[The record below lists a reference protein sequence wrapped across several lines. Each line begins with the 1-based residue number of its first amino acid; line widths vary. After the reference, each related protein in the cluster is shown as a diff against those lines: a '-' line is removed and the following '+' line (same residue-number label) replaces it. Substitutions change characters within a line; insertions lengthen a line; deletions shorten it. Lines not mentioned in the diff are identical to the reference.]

1 MLTNIMTAELMDAI
15 EQLQES
21 FKNSDMT
28 EMMESLENYEFNIE
42 KFEEQIDRFMDM
54 FELALAEQKL
64 NELAEHLENM
74 INKQTQLIDNII
86 DEKDN
91 YVLNKQSVKQ
101 ENRFSDL
108 VDAIVRS
115 MSLKRKFEIINIGS
129 GKSYSIKKIILTL
142 QKICEIYYPIKNR
155 GLKRPNE
162 ILSTRL
168 NINKAK
174 KILKWKPLYSLENG
188 LRSVIYN
195 KTMFNK

>member
-1 MLTNIMTAELMDAI
+1 MKIYDVRGN
-15 EQLQES
+15 
-21 FKNSDMT
+21 
-28 EMMESLENYEFNIE
+28 
-42 KFEEQIDRFMDM
+42 
-54 FELALAEQKL
+54 
-64 NELAEHLENM
+64 
-74 INKQTQLIDNII
+74 
-86 DEKDN
+86 
-91 YVLNKQSVKQ
+91 
-101 ENRFSDL
+101 L
-108 VDAIVRS
+108 VDEIVRS